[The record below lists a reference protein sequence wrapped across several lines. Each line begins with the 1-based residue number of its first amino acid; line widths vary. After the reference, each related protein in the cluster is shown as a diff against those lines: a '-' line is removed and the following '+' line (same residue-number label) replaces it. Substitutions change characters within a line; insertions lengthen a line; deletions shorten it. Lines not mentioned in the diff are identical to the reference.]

1 MAEDNDLRSIQMGLP
16 MEDYIMCDRVMI
28 AAPKSGSGK
37 TFITC
42 ALLRAL
48 KSGGRSVKAFKCGPD
63 YIDPMFHRDVLGVP
77 SKNLDTF
84 FTGEEGTRALFEE
97 GARGADIAV
106 MEGVMGLFD
115 GLGGINEEGSSYH
128 LAAVTDTPIVLVVDA
143 KGMGRSVI
151 ALIAGFLKYDE
162 RKLIKGVILNRTSG
176 SLFEILRPVMEEEL
190 GIRALGFLAERKEA
204 AIESRHLGLMMPG
217 EIADLKKKLGAA
229 AAEFEKNVDLKGLL
243 EIAHSAPDMECVEK
257 LNEDK
262 TYGHMAEGPVI
273 AVARDEAFCFLYGEN
288 LELLKKA
295 GARLRFF
302 SPLHDKKMPE
312 ESRGLLLCG
321 GYPELFLE
329 ELSGNKEML
338 EEIKRA
344 YASGMP
350 TLAEC
355 GGFMYLHRAIRDGR
369 GKSYPMVGALDAEC
383 FFTGRLVRFGYIELR
398 EKSPRFLPE
407 GKIIRGHEFH
417 YFDSEFN
424 GDACIASKPSLK
436 GREYECVI
444 ADGNSFVGFAHLYYP
459 SNPDFAEKFVNML

>member
-1 MAEDNDLRSIQMGLP
+1 MGLP

-48 KSGGRSVKAFKCGPD
+48 KSGGRRVKAFKCGPD

-84 FTGEEGTRALFEE
+84 FTGGEGTRALFEE

-217 EIADLKKKLGAA
+217 EIADLKKKLGTA

-262 TYGHMAEGPVI
+262 TYNVFTE
-273 AVARDEAFCFLYGEN
+273 EYQN
-288 LELLKKA
+288 ELLSDFKYLYDNVIQK
-295 GARLRFF
+295 GT
-302 SPLHDKKMPE
+302 HVVIGEMGVTDKDNMPE
-312 ESRGLLLCG
+312 RLKYAKFYVENARKHHLCSVLWVVN
-321 GYPELFLE
+321 YNRK
-329 ELSGNKEML
+329 ELSWESDEL
-338 EEIKRA
+338 IDTYIQA
-344 YASGMP
+344 
-350 TLAEC
+350 AETP
-355 GGFMYLHRAIRDGR
+355 FSD
-369 GKSYPMVGALDAEC
+369 
-383 FFTGRLVRFGYIELR
+383 
-398 EKSPRFLPE
+398 
-407 GKIIRGHEFH
+407 
-417 YFDSEFN
+417 
-424 GDACIASKPSLK
+424 
-436 GREYECVI
+436 
-444 ADGNSFVGFAHLYYP
+444 
-459 SNPDFAEKFVNML
+459 NPY